1 MKNKK
6 ITIVLL
12 VLATMQVYGS
22 DYESPRT
29 VATNLSD
36 QHLEKLDKLEKFDD
50 EDDFHDAEQGFPTI
64 ESKDITTRDQYS
76 GVDKYF
82 DDLYKFAKRDLYLA
96 QQNEKMFPDKIHSY
110 ENLKNYYVKLCQ
122 QREEM
127 ALMKQAIKKS
137 VHHNLR
143 MLALE
148 NFEPEIQS
156 KVNNIEIEI
165 QKIFNANVQRP
176 SNSKMLV
183 DYKVPYEP
191 QLKINELKLLQTR
204 VMQAA
209 LQKRTD
215 K

>member
-6 ITIVLL
+6 IAIL
-12 VLATMQVYGS
+12 VLAITTMHMYGS

-29 VATNLSD
+29 IAIHLSNPS
-36 QHLEKLDKLEKFDD
+36 LEKLEKLQQFDN
-50 EDDFHDAEQGFPTI
+50 EDDFHDAQQGFPVLT
-64 ESKDITTRDQYS
+64 SADITATDEYS
-76 GVDKYF
+76 GIDKYF
-82 DDLYKFAKRDLYLA
+82 DDLYKFAKRDVYLA
-96 QQNEKMFPDKIHSY
+96 QQNEKMFSDKIHSY
-110 ENLKNYYVKLCQ
+110 ENLKSYYVKLSA

-127 ALMKQAIKKS
+127 AMMKQAMKKL
-137 VHHNLR
+137 VHNNIR
-143 MLALE
+143 MFSLE

-156 KVNNIEIEI
+156 KVNNIDLEI

-176 SNSKMLV
+176 QNSKMLV

-204 VMQAA
+204 IKQDA
-209 LQKRTD
+209 LQKRTG